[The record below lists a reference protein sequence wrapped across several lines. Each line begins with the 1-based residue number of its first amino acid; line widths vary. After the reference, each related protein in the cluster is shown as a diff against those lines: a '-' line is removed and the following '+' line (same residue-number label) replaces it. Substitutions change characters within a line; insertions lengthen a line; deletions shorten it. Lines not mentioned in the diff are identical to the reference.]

1 MRIPDLS
8 TQRHFQIMF
17 FGAERMTG
25 SPENDLDPAE
35 LLAYVHHRSAL
46 RVKHVIQHF
55 GGECATLPSEPS
67 FP

>member
-8 TQRHFQIMF
+8 TQRHFHIMF

>member
-1 MRIPDLS
+1 
-8 TQRHFQIMF
+8 MF